1 MALQLSEPHCQALNR
16 QRRVAVNFDV
26 GYPAN
31 HLGMD
36 VDEWIEF
43 RFAFADEPGSHI
55 DSLWWCLDEG
65 NMALYPSKVIP
76 EAQGPQARKWLDA
89 GIDILKIALA
99 ACRGRGLEAF
109 YSYRVNGFDME
120 FTAAGEV
127 DRSRKLPIVA
137 EHPDWM
143 IPSGWGP
150 GPLFNFAVEGVRDYK
165 VAILREMAENYDLDG
180 IDLFFARHPPCLP
193 TGHQWEHRDCMTD
206 FVRKT
211 RHMLQEVAAQ
221 RGRPLLLAA
230 SVPATIPGCHY
241 DGYDVETWV
250 RENLVDI
257 FVIGVHSFEV
267 DLDGFRRL
275 VEDRHIKLYPC
286 MDDHH
291 HVPDG
296 YPSPPIE
303 IERGYAANWW
313 HQGADG
319 ILTFNWAN
327 ATLAACKARDF
338 PERPS
343 AHQQA
348 YHEIGDPDILRFKD
362 KTFALTRRFGGGW
375 EEWTGSKK
383 WDFYHNLN
391 IEAQLPTPLSDEQMP
406 TLLTIY
412 LADDLPANH
421 ARIQRLDLKIQL
433 KGLAVGDRIEAK
445 LNGIILAD
453 PEATGDGWRVF
464 RAAPSYFAQGRNLVY
479 IVLDQR
485 APGATDPVT
494 IEKLEVH
501 VSYKNALDL

>member
-1 MALQLSEPHCQALNR
+1 MPIELTQSHRQALNR

-31 HLGMD
+31 HFGMD
-36 VDEWIEF
+36 VDDWIKF
-43 RFAFADEPGSHI
+43 RFAFADEPGSYI

-76 EAQGPQARKWLDA
+76 EAAGSQVRKWLDA
-89 GIDILKIALA
+89 GIDILKIAVE
-99 ACRGRGLEAF
+99 ACHERELETF
-109 YSYRVNGFDME
+109 YTYRVNGFDME
-120 FTAAGEV
+120 FTADGEV
-127 DRSRKLPIVA
+127 DRSHKLPIKE

-193 TGHQWEHRDCMTD
+193 PGHQWEHRDGMTD

-211 RHMLQEVAAQ
+211 RHMLQEVAQ
-221 RGRPLLLAA
+221 KRGRPFLLSA

-241 DGYDVETWV
+241 DGYDVETWA

-267 DLDGFRRL
+267 DLDGFRRI
-275 VEDRHIKLYPC
+275 VEGRDIRLYPC

-313 HQGADG
+313 RQGADG

-327 ATLAACKARDF
+327 ATLEACNALEF
-338 PERPS
+338 PERPNS
-343 AHQQA
+343 HQQA

-362 KTFALTRRFGGGW
+362 KTFVLTRRFGGGW

-383 WDFYHNLN
+383 WDFYHNMN
-391 IEAQLPTPLSDEQMP
+391 IEAQLPAPLSEDQTP
-406 TLLTIY
+406 SLLTIY
-412 LADDLPANH
+412 LADDLPGN
-421 ARIQRLDLKIQL
+421 RTRVQRAELKVEL
-433 KGLAVGDRIEAK
+433 KGVVVGDRIEAK
-445 LNGIILAD
+445 LNGIILPE
-453 PEATGDGWRVF
+453 PEATGDGWQTF
-464 RAAPSYFAQGRNLVY
+464 PADPNYFAEGRNLVY

-485 APGATDPVT
+485 AAGATDPVT

-501 VSYKNALDL
+501 VAYEKST

>member
-464 RAAPSYFAQGRNLVY
+464 RAAPSYFALGRNLVY